1 MLIGVRQGGQ
11 RVAAS
16 GAECEPRTL
25 RISGGMVC
33 TLPQA
38 LEYSERM
45 LMVSYICIHSSYQEV
60 TNKVMVQWQ
69 RCAACVCSGGHASG
83 WTAVVTHLR
92 VQCRMHRREQSAYVM
107 LRDDVFVLWR
117 AARTRA
123 EGSWA
128 DRTPSWCGAWA
139 CKECFL
145 THNMKQMRAC
155 EYAETSKKAQR
166 RKRRNFE
173 ENATKKANTSWTTLA
188 PMGW

>member
-1 MLIGVRQGGQ
+1 
-11 RVAAS
+11 
-16 GAECEPRTL
+16 
-25 RISGGMVC
+25 
-33 TLPQA
+33 
-38 LEYSERM
+38 
-45 LMVSYICIHSSYQEV
+45 MVSYICIHSSYQEV

-145 THNMKQMRAC
+145 TQHEANARL
-155 EYAETSKKAQR
+155 R
-166 RKRRNFE
+166 ILRNFE
-173 ENATKKANTSWTTLA
+173 ESATKKAQKLRRKRNEESEYVLDHSRTHGLVIRNGVRVFDA
-188 PMGW
+188 PNREFRARLE